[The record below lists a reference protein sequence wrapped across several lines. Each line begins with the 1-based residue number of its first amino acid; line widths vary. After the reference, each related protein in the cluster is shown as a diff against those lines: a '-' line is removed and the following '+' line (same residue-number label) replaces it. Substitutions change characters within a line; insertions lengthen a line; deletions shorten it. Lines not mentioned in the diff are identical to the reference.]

1 MRKASSTY
9 ELECLA
15 VLFGTEKL
23 RKYIEHKEFILK
35 TDNQALSWL
44 LSHPRQLG
52 NIGRWVVKLSAL
64 KFQVR
69 HIRGKQ
75 NIVANTLSQ
84 MFEGPLPEAPNLE
97 VCHLNLTAFP
107 LAFQEMG
114 QLQRED
120 PVLAGIIAKL
130 EGGDNVRNYSLS
142 KGTLYCH
149 AINRRGQKL
158 VVPTAAIP
166 MVLAYFHASPLGGHL
181 GVFKTINKIR
191 SLFIW
196 KGMDKEIHSR
206 VHVCHTCAL
215 SKPAQ
220 NSRLGL
226 LGSVVAQRPMQKI
239 FIDYVGKFPQS
250 KVGIS
255 AILVCAKFVWMIPIR
270 QATTK
275 ATIKALQDRIFSSFS
290 VPEILV
296 SDNAQC
302 FTSKEFQQFCFE
314 LGVKYVTTSP
324 HYLQPSHAEQFNRN
338 LRAALIAYHSG
349 AHATWDQNLTWLQL
363 AFNTA
368 QHESTKAA
376 PFLVIFPFQTG
387 SPFINQWKI
396 NELLPE
402 RFNRRALKNKLLA
415 VKQNLLKSQTSMALR
430 YNHNCVPQPF
440 KVGI

>member
-1 MRKASSTY
+1 
-9 ELECLA
+9 
-15 VLFGTEKL
+15 VLFGTKKF

-69 HIRGKQ
+69 HIRGTQ
-75 NIVANTLSQ
+75 NIVANTLSW
-84 MFEGPLPEAPNLE
+84 MFEGPLPEAPNPE

-107 LAFQEMG
+107 LAFQELG
-114 QLQRED
+114 QLQREG
-120 PVLAGIIAKL
+120 PVLASIIAKL
-130 EGGDNVRNYSLS
+130 EEGDNVQNYSLS

-149 AINRRGQKL
+149 ASKRRGQNL
-158 VVPTAAIP
+158 VVPAAAIP

-196 KGMDKEIHSR
+196 KGMDKEIHLR
-206 VHVCHTCAL
+206 VHACHTCAL

-220 NSRLGL
+220 NSRLVL

-250 KVGIS
+250 KVGNL
-255 AILVCAKFVWMIPIR
+255 AILVCVDAFSKFVWMIPIR
-270 QATTK
+270 QAMTK

-296 SDNAQC
+296 SDNAHC
-302 FTSKEFQQFCFE
+302 FTSKEF
-314 LGVKYVTTSP
+314 
-324 HYLQPSHAEQFNRN
+324 R
-338 LRAALIAYHSG
+338 
-349 AHATWDQNLTWLQL
+349 
-363 AFNTA
+363 
-368 QHESTKAA
+368 
-376 PFLVIFPFQTG
+376 
-387 SPFINQWKI
+387 
-396 NELLPE
+396 
-402 RFNRRALKNKLLA
+402 
-415 VKQNLLKSQTSMALR
+415 
-430 YNHNCVPQPF
+430 
-440 KVGI
+440 